1 MDHWITLRFPPG
13 TEGGALLVSP
23 RHISDEDERG
33 TWMKKHSIFTS
44 ESATAGH
51 PDKLCDQISDA
62 IVDRFLEQDPYSV
75 IRAECAVASGVL
87 FLASRFSSKATVD
100 VAQVARKMIS
110 RVGYDREDFNSRTCS
125 ILTSIKELAPDAS
138 AVFDAEDLTEDEIE
152 GLHVKQQGTFFGYA
166 CSQAASLMPL
176 PIWLAHKLAMRIDT
190 VRQQKTLP
198 YLAPDGKTQ
207 VSVEYINRKPSR
219 IHTISICTTLIQPER
234 VRALLT
240 LKGDIREAVI
250 EPAFKDEV
258 VRPDDRTRFF
268 LNPEGVLMV
277 GGPAVHSG
285 LTGRK
290 NASDLYGEYSRY
302 SGSALSG
309 KDPLRIDRV
318 GNYAA
323 RYAAKNVVAAG
334 LAEECEV
341 QLSYSIGLS
350 RPVSIQ
356 VETFETGTIPDTKL
370 LALVKDVFD
379 FRLAAIIKE
388 FDLRNL
394 PARSKGG
401 FYRRLAVY
409 GQVGRMD
416 MELPWE
422 RTDKADVLKAG

>member
-1 MDHWITLRFPPG
+1 
-13 TEGGALLVSP
+13 
-23 RHISDEDERG
+23 
-33 TWMKKHSIFTS
+33 MKKDFIFTS

-62 IVDRFLEQDPYSV
+62 IVDRYLEQDPYAV

-100 VAQVARKMIS
+100 VAQVARKVIS
-110 RVGYDREDFNSRTCS
+110 KVGYDREDFNSKTCS
-125 ILTSIKELAPDAS
+125 ILTSIKELPSDDS
-138 AVFDAEDLTEDEIE
+138 TMFDADALSEDEIE
-152 GLHVKQQGTFFGYA
+152 GFHVKQQGTFFGYA
-166 CSQAASLMPL
+166 CNQTPALMPL
-176 PIWLAHKLAMRIDT
+176 PIWLAHKLAQQIDT
-190 VRQQKTLP
+190 VRQQKALP

-207 VSVEYINRKPSR
+207 VSIEYAARKPIR
-219 IHTISICTTLIQPER
+219 IHSISICTTLIQPER

-240 LKGDIREAVI
+240 LKSDIRDAVI
-250 EPAFKDEV
+250 EPALRDEA
-258 VRPDDRTRFF
+258 VRPDERTKFF
-268 LNPEGVLMV
+268 VNPEGVLMV

-334 LAEECEV
+334 LADDCEI
-341 QLSYSIGLS
+341 QLSYSIGFS

-356 VETFETGTIPDTKL
+356 VDTFETGKIPDSEI
-370 LALVKDVFD
+370 LALVKKTFD
-379 FRLAAIIKE
+379 FRLAAIIKH

-394 PARSKGG
+394 AAKTKGK
-401 FYRRLAVY
+401 FYRNLAVY

-416 MELPWE
+416 IDLPWE
-422 RTDKADVLKAG
+422 RTDQVEVLGAR

>member
-1 MDHWITLRFPPG
+1 
-13 TEGGALLVSP
+13 
-23 RHISDEDERG
+23 
-33 TWMKKHSIFTS
+33 MKKDFIFTS

-62 IVDRFLEQDPYSV
+62 IVDRFLEQDPFSV

-87 FLASRFSSKATVD
+87 FLASRFASKATVD
-100 VAQVARKMIS
+100 VAQVARKVIS
-110 RVGYDREDFNSRTCS
+110 KAGYEHEDFNSKTCS
-125 ILTSIKELAPDAS
+125 ILTSIKELRPDDS
-138 AVFDAEDLTEDEIE
+138 VHFDAESLTDEEIE

-166 CSQAASLMPL
+166 CNQSGPLMPL
-176 PIWLAHKLAMRIDT
+176 PIYLAHKLAMRIDF
-190 VRQQKTLP
+190 VRQTKALP

-207 VSVEYINRKPSR
+207 VSVEYHDRRPSR
-219 IHTISICTTLIQPER
+219 IHSVSICTTLLQPER

-240 LKGDIREAVI
+240 LKEDIRNAVI
-250 EPAFKDEV
+250 EPVFKDEPV
-258 VRPDDRTRFF
+258 KPDDRTKIF

-290 NASDLYGEYSRY
+290 NATDLYGEYSRY

-309 KDPLRIDRV
+309 KDPMRIDRV

-334 LAEECEV
+334 LADECEI
-341 QLSYSIGLS
+341 QLSYTIGLS

-356 VETFETGTIPDTKL
+356 VDTFDTGKVPD
-370 LALVKDVFD
+370 AEIAARVKKVFD
-379 FRLAAIIKE
+379 FRLAAIIRQ

-394 PARSKGG
+394 PSKTKGG
-401 FYRRLAVY
+401 FYRKLAVY
-409 GQVGRMD
+409 GQVGRTDMD
-416 MELPWE
+416 LPWE
-422 RTDKADVLKAG
+422 RTDKTSELEVP

>member
-1 MDHWITLRFPPG
+1 
-13 TEGGALLVSP
+13 
-23 RHISDEDERG
+23 
-33 TWMKKHSIFTS
+33 MKKHSIFTS

-62 IVDRFLEQDPYSV
+62 IVDRFLEQDPYAV

-100 VAQVARKMIS
+100 VAQVARRVIS
-110 RVGYDREDFNSRTCS
+110 KVGYDQEDFNSRTCS

-138 AVFDAEDLTEDEIE
+138 AVFDAESLTEDEIE

-166 CSQAASLMPL
+166 CRQSAPLMPL

-190 VRQQKTLP
+190 VRQQKILP

-207 VSVEYINRKPSR
+207 VSVEYINRMPSR
-219 IHTISICTTLIQPER
+219 IHSISICTTLIQPER

-240 LKGDIREAVI
+240 LKGDIREAVV
-250 EPAFKDEV
+250 EPAFKDET
-258 VRPDDRTRFF
+258 VRPDDKTRFF

-323 RYAAKNVVAAG
+323 RYAAKNVVASG

-356 VETFETGTIPDTKL
+356 VDTFETGTISDTKI
-370 LALVKDVFD
+370 LALVKDLFD
-379 FRLAAIIKE
+379 FRLGAIIKE

-394 PARSKGG
+394 PVRSKGG
-401 FYRRLAVY
+401 FYRKLAVY

-416 MELPWE
+416 VDLPWE
-422 RTDKADVLKAG
+422 RTDRAEQLRAAV

>member
-1 MDHWITLRFPPG
+1 
-13 TEGGALLVSP
+13 
-23 RHISDEDERG
+23 
-33 TWMKKHSIFTS
+33 MKKNFIFTS

-62 IVDRFLEQDPYSV
+62 IVDRFLEQDPSAV

-100 VAQVARKMIS
+100 VAQVARKVIS
-110 RVGYDREDFNSRTCS
+110 KVGYDREDFNSKTCS
-125 ILTSIKELAPDAS
+125 ILTSIKELPADDS
-138 AVFDAEDLTEDEIE
+138 VIFDAEALSEDEIE
-152 GLHVKQQGTFFGYA
+152 GFHVKQQGTFFGYA
-166 CSQAASLMPL
+166 CNQTTALMPM
-176 PIWLAHKLAMRIDT
+176 PIWLAHKLAMRIDA
-190 VRQQKTLP
+190 VRQQKALP

-207 VSVEYINRKPSR
+207 VSIEYVDRKPSR
-219 IHTISICTTLIQPER
+219 IHSISICTTLIQPER
-234 VRALLT
+234 VKALLT
-240 LKGDIREAVI
+240 LKSDIREAVI
-250 EPAFKDEV
+250 EPSFRDEAV
-258 VRPDDRTRFF
+258 QLDGRTKFF
-268 LNPEGVLMV
+268 VNPEGVLMV

-334 LAEECEV
+334 LADDCEV
-341 QLSYSIGLS
+341 QLSYSIGFS

-356 VETFETGTIPDTKL
+356 VDTFDTGRIPDQEI
-370 LALVKDVFD
+370 LALVKKTFD
-379 FRLAAIIKE
+379 FRLGAIIKE
-388 FDLRNL
+388 FDLKNL
-394 PARSKGG
+394 PFKTKGG

-409 GQVGRMD
+409 GQVGRTDMD
-416 MELPWE
+416 LPWE
-422 RTDKADVLKAG
+422 RTDKAAELKA

>member
-1 MDHWITLRFPPG
+1 
-13 TEGGALLVSP
+13 
-23 RHISDEDERG
+23 
-33 TWMKKHSIFTS
+33 MKKNFIFTS

-62 IVDRFLEQDPYSV
+62 IVDRFLEQDPSAV

-100 VAQVARKMIS
+100 VAQVARKVIS
-110 RVGYDREDFNSRTCS
+110 KVGYDREDFNSKTCS
-125 ILTSIKELAPDAS
+125 ILTSIKELPADDS
-138 AVFDAEDLTEDEIE
+138 VIFDAEALTEEEIE
-152 GLHVKQQGTFFGYA
+152 GFHVKQQGTFFGYA
-166 CSQAASLMPL
+166 CNQTAALMPM
-176 PIWLAHKLAMRIDT
+176 PIWLAHKLAMRIDA
-190 VRQQKTLP
+190 VRQQKALP

-207 VSVEYINRKPSR
+207 VSIEYVDRKPSR
-219 IHTISICTTLIQPER
+219 IHSISICTTLIQPER
-234 VRALLT
+234 VKALLT
-240 LKGDIREAVI
+240 LKSDIRNAVI
-250 EPAFKDEV
+250 EPSFRDEAV
-258 VRPDDRTRFF
+258 QPDERTKFF
-268 LNPEGVLMV
+268 VNPEGVLMV

-334 LAEECEV
+334 LADDCEV
-341 QLSYSIGLS
+341 QLSYSIGFS

-356 VETFETGTIPDTKL
+356 VDTFDTGRIPDQEI
-370 LALVKDVFD
+370 LALVKKTFD
-379 FRLAAIIKE
+379 FRLGAIIKE
-388 FDLRNL
+388 FDLKNL
-394 PARSKGG
+394 PSRTKGG

-409 GQVGRMD
+409 GQVGRTDMD
-416 MELPWE
+416 LPWE
-422 RTDKADVLKAG
+422 RTDRAAELKA

>member
-258 VRPDDRTRFF
+258 VRPDDKTRFF

>member
-1 MDHWITLRFPPG
+1 
-13 TEGGALLVSP
+13 
-23 RHISDEDERG
+23 
-33 TWMKKHSIFTS
+33 MKQDFIFTS

-62 IVDRFLEQDPYSV
+62 IVDRFLEQDPFAF

-87 FLASRFSSKATVD
+87 FLASRFSSVATVD
-100 VAQVARKMIS
+100 VAQVARKVIS
-110 RVGYDREDFNSRTCS
+110 KVGYDREDFNSRTCS
-125 ILTSIKELAPDAS
+125 ILTSIKELPADDSAS
-138 AVFDAEDLTEDEIE
+138 FDVESLSEEEIE
-152 GLHVKQQGTFFGYA
+152 GLSVRQQGTFFGYA
-166 CSQAASLMPL
+166 CSQSAGLMPL
-176 PIWLAHKLAMRIDT
+176 PIWLAHKLARRIDT

-207 VSVEYINRKPSR
+207 VSIEYVDRKPSR
-219 IHTISICTTLIQPER
+219 IHGISICTTLIQPER

-240 LKGDIREAVI
+240 LKADIREAVV
-250 EPAFKDEV
+250 EPALKDEALGL
-258 VRPDDRTRFF
+258 DARTKFF
-268 LNPEGVLMV
+268 VNPEGVLMV

-290 NASDLYGEYSRY
+290 NASDLYGEYARY

-323 RYAAKNVVAAG
+323 RHAARNLVAAG
-334 LAEECEV
+334 LADECEV
-341 QLSYSIGLS
+341 QLSYSIGFS

-356 VETFETGTIPDTKL
+356 VDTFDTGRIPDQEI
-370 LALVKDVFD
+370 LALVKKTFD
-379 FRLAAIIKE
+379 FRLAAIIRQ

-394 PARSKGG
+394 PARTRGG

-409 GQVGRMD
+409 GQVGRTD
-416 MELPWE
+416 LDLPWE
-422 RTDKADVLKAG
+422 RADMVDELRSR

>member
-1 MDHWITLRFPPG
+1 
-13 TEGGALLVSP
+13 
-23 RHISDEDERG
+23 
-33 TWMKKHSIFTS
+33 MKKHSIFTS

-100 VAQVARKMIS
+100 VAQVARKVIS
-110 RVGYDREDFNSRTCS
+110 KVGYDREDFNSRTCS
-125 ILTSIKELAPDAS
+125 ILTSIKELAPDAW

-166 CSQAASLMPL
+166 CSQASSLMPL
-176 PIWLAHKLAMRIDT
+176 PIWLAHKLAMRIDS

-207 VSVEYINRKPSR
+207 VSVEYVNRKPSR
-219 IHTISICTTLIQPER
+219 IHTISICTSLIQPER

-250 EPAFKDEV
+250 EPVFKDEA
-258 VRPDDRTRFF
+258 VRPDDKTRYF

-356 VETFETGTIPDTKL
+356 VETFETGAIPDTKL

-379 FRLAAIIKE
+379 FRLGAIIKE

-394 PARSKGG
+394 PTRSKGG

-422 RTDKADVLKAG
+422 RTDRVDALKAG

>member
-1 MDHWITLRFPPG
+1 
-13 TEGGALLVSP
+13 
-23 RHISDEDERG
+23 
-33 TWMKKHSIFTS
+33 MKNDFVFTS

-62 IVDRFLEQDPYSV
+62 IVDRFLEQDPYAV

-87 FLASRFSSKATVD
+87 FLASRFASKATVD
-100 VAQVARKMIS
+100 VAQVARKVIS
-110 RVGYDREDFNSRTCS
+110 RAGYEHEDFNSKTCS
-125 ILTSIKELAPDAS
+125 ILTNIKELRPDDS
-138 AVFDAEDLTEDEIE
+138 VLFDAATLSEEEIE

-166 CSQAASLMPL
+166 CNQSAVLMPL
-176 PIWLAHKLAMRIDT
+176 PIWLAHRLAMRIDA
-190 VRQQKTLP
+190 VRQQKSLP

-207 VSVEYINRKPSR
+207 VSVEYRDRRPVR
-219 IHTISICTTLIQPER
+219 IHSISICTTLIQSER
-234 VRALLT
+234 LRALLT
-240 LKGDIREAVI
+240 LKEDIRQAVI
-250 EPAFKDEV
+250 GPVFQEEG
-258 VRPDDRTRFF
+258 VRPDERTRIL

-309 KDPLRIDRV
+309 KDPMRIDRV

-334 LAEECEV
+334 LADECEV
-341 QLSYSIGLS
+341 QLTYSIGLS

-356 VETFETGTIPDTKL
+356 VDTFDTGKL
-370 LALVKDVFD
+370 SDAEIAARIRKTFD
-379 FRLAAIIKE
+379 FRLAAIISR

-394 PARSKGG
+394 PSKTKGG
-401 FYRRLAVY
+401 FYRKLAVY
-409 GQVGRMD
+409 GQVGRTDMD
-416 MELPWE
+416 LPWE
-422 RTDKADVLKAG
+422 KTDKVADLI

>member
-1 MDHWITLRFPPG
+1 
-13 TEGGALLVSP
+13 
-23 RHISDEDERG
+23 
-33 TWMKKHSIFTS
+33 MKKDFIFTS

-62 IVDRFLEQDPYSV
+62 IVDRFLEQDPYAV

-87 FLASRFSSKATVD
+87 FLASRFASKATVD
-100 VAQVARKMIS
+100 VAQVARKVIS
-110 RVGYDREDFNSRTCS
+110 KAGYEHEDFNSKTCS
-125 ILTSIKELAPDAS
+125 ILTSIKELRSDDS
-138 AVFDAEDLTEDEIE
+138 VVFDAEQLSDDEVE

-166 CSQAASLMPL
+166 CNQTGALMPSA
-176 PIWLAHKLAMRIDT
+176 IWFAHKLAMRIDL
-190 VRQQKTLP
+190 VRQQKVLP

-207 VSVEYINRKPSR
+207 VSVEYADRRPAR
-219 IHTISICTTLIQPER
+219 IHSVSICTTLLQSER

-240 LKGDIREAVI
+240 LKDDIRDAVI
-250 EPAFKDEV
+250 SPVFKDEA
-258 VRPDDRTRFF
+258 VRPDEKTRFL

-309 KDPLRIDRV
+309 KDPMRIDRV

-334 LAEECEV
+334 LADECEV
-341 QLSYSIGLS
+341 QLSYAIGLS

-356 VETFETGTIPDTKL
+356 VETFDTGRIPDSEITS
-370 LALVKDVFD
+370 LVKKTFD
-379 FRLAAIIKE
+379 FRLAAIIRQ

-394 PARSKGG
+394 PSKTKGG
-401 FYRRLAVY
+401 FYRKLAVY
-409 GQVGRMD
+409 GQVGRTD
-416 MELPWE
+416 IDLPWE
-422 RTDKADVLKAG
+422 KTDKTAELA

>member
-1 MDHWITLRFPPG
+1 
-13 TEGGALLVSP
+13 
-23 RHISDEDERG
+23 
-33 TWMKKHSIFTS
+33 MKKHSIFTS

-100 VAQVARKMIS
+100 VAQVARKVIS
-110 RVGYDREDFNSRTCS
+110 KVGYDREDFNSRTCS
-125 ILTSIKELAPDAS
+125 ILTSIKELAPDAW

-166 CSQAASLMPL
+166 CSQASSLMPL
-176 PIWLAHKLAMRIDT
+176 PIWLAHKLAMRIDS

-207 VSVEYINRKPSR
+207 VSVEYVNRKPGR
-219 IHTISICTTLIQPER
+219 IHTISICTSLIQPER

-250 EPAFKDEV
+250 EPVFKDEA
-258 VRPDDRTRFF
+258 VRPDDKTRYF

-356 VETFETGTIPDTKL
+356 VETFETGAIPDTKL

-379 FRLAAIIKE
+379 FRLGAIIKE

-394 PARSKGG
+394 PTRSKGG

-422 RTDKADVLKAG
+422 RTDRVDALKAG

>member
-1 MDHWITLRFPPG
+1 
-13 TEGGALLVSP
+13 
-23 RHISDEDERG
+23 
-33 TWMKKHSIFTS
+33 MKKNFIFTS

-62 IVDRFLEQDPYSV
+62 IVDRFLEQDPSAV

-100 VAQVARKMIS
+100 VAQVARKVIS
-110 RVGYDREDFNSRTCS
+110 KVGYDREDFNSKTCS
-125 ILTSIKELAPDAS
+125 ILTSIKELPADDS
-138 AVFDAEDLTEDEIE
+138 VIFDAEALSEDEIE
-152 GLHVKQQGTFFGYA
+152 GFHVKQQGTFFGYA
-166 CSQAASLMPL
+166 CNQTTALMPM
-176 PIWLAHKLAMRIDT
+176 PIWLAHKLAMRIDA
-190 VRQQKTLP
+190 VRQQKALP

-207 VSVEYINRKPSR
+207 VSIEYVDRKPSR
-219 IHTISICTTLIQPER
+219 IHSISICTTLIQPER
-234 VRALLT
+234 VKALLT
-240 LKGDIREAVI
+240 LKSDIREAVI
-250 EPAFKDEV
+250 EPSFRDEAV
-258 VRPDDRTRFF
+258 QLDGRTKFF
-268 LNPEGVLMV
+268 VNPEGVLMV

-334 LAEECEV
+334 LADDCEV
-341 QLSYSIGLS
+341 QLSYSIGFS

-356 VETFETGTIPDTKL
+356 VETFDTGRIPDQEI
-370 LALVKDVFD
+370 LALVKKTFD
-379 FRLAAIIKE
+379 FRLGAIIKE
-388 FDLRNL
+388 FDLKNL
-394 PARSKGG
+394 PSKTKGG

-409 GQVGRMD
+409 GQVGRTDMD
-416 MELPWE
+416 LPWE
-422 RTDKADVLKAG
+422 RTDKAAELKA

>member
-1 MDHWITLRFPPG
+1 
-13 TEGGALLVSP
+13 
-23 RHISDEDERG
+23 
-33 TWMKKHSIFTS
+33 MKKHSIFTS

-62 IVDRFLEQDPYSV
+62 IVDRFLEQDPYAV
-75 IRAECAVASGVL
+75 IRSECAVASGVL

-100 VAQVARKMIS
+100 VAQVARRVIS
-110 RVGYDREDFNSRTCS
+110 KVGYDQEDFNSRTCS

-138 AVFDAEDLTEDEIE
+138 AVFDAESLTEDEIE

-166 CSQAASLMPL
+166 CRQSAPLMPL

-190 VRQQKTLP
+190 VRQQKILP

-207 VSVEYINRKPSR
+207 VSVEYINRTPSR
-219 IHTISICTTLIQPER
+219 IHSVSICTTLIQPER

-240 LKGDIREAVI
+240 LKGDIREAVV
-250 EPAFKDEV
+250 EPAFKDET
-258 VRPDDRTRFF
+258 VRPDDKTRFF

-323 RYAAKNVVAAG
+323 RYAAKNVVASG

-356 VETFETGTIPDTKL
+356 VDTFETGAISDTRI
-370 LALVKDVFD
+370 LALVKDLFD
-379 FRLAAIIKE
+379 FRLGAIIKE

-394 PARSKGG
+394 PVRSKGG
-401 FYRRLAVY
+401 FYRKLAVY

-416 MELPWE
+416 VDLPWE
-422 RTDKADVLKAG
+422 RTDKAEQLKAAV

>member
-1 MDHWITLRFPPG
+1 
-13 TEGGALLVSP
+13 
-23 RHISDEDERG
+23 
-33 TWMKKHSIFTS
+33 MKKHSIFTS

-100 VAQVARKMIS
+100 VAQVARKVIS
-110 RVGYDREDFNSRTCS
+110 KVGYDREDFNSRTCS
-125 ILTSIKELAPDAS
+125 ILTSIKELAPDAW

-166 CSQAASLMPL
+166 CSQASSLMPL
-176 PIWLAHKLAMRIDT
+176 PIWLAHKLAMRIDS

-207 VSVEYINRKPSR
+207 VSVEYVNRKPSR
-219 IHTISICTTLIQPER
+219 IHTISICTSLIQPER

-250 EPAFKDEV
+250 EPVFKDEA
-258 VRPDDRTRFF
+258 VRPDDKTRYF

-356 VETFETGTIPDTKL
+356 VETFETGAIPDTKL

-379 FRLAAIIKE
+379 FRLGAIIKE

-394 PARSKGG
+394 PTRSKGG

-422 RTDKADVLKAG
+422 STDRVDALKAG

>member
-1 MDHWITLRFPPG
+1 
-13 TEGGALLVSP
+13 
-23 RHISDEDERG
+23 
-33 TWMKKHSIFTS
+33 MKKHSIFTS

-100 VAQVARKMIS
+100 VAQVARKVIS
-110 RVGYDREDFNSRTCS
+110 KVGYDREDFNSKTCS

-138 AVFDAEDLTEDEIE
+138 AVFDAESLTEDEIE
-152 GLHVKQQGTFFGYA
+152 GLHVKQQGTFFGFA
-166 CSQAASLMPL
+166 CSQSASLMPL
-176 PIWLAHKLAMRIDT
+176 PIWMAHKLAMRIDA
-190 VRQQKTLP
+190 VREQKSLP

-219 IHTISICTTLIQPER
+219 IHSISICTTLIQSER

-240 LKGDIREAVI
+240 LKGDIREAVV
-250 EPAFKDEV
+250 EPAFKDEA
-258 VRPDDRTRFF
+258 VRPDDKTRFF

-309 KDPLRIDRV
+309 KDPMRIDRV

-356 VETFETGTIPDTKL
+356 VDTFETGTISDSKI
-370 LALVKDVFD
+370 LALVKEVFD
-379 FRLAAIIKE
+379 FRLAAIIRE

-394 PARSKGG
+394 PAKSKGG
-401 FYRRLAVY
+401 FYRKLAVY

-416 MELPWE
+416 LDLPWE
-422 RTDKADVLKAG
+422 RTDKVDMLKAG